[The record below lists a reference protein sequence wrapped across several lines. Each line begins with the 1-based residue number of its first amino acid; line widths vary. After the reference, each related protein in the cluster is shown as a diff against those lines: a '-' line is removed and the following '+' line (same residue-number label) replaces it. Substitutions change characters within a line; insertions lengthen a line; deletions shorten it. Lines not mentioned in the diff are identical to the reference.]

1 MYNSHRGIMP
11 TQPANNRLAEL
22 LDGVRQ
28 EFDAQAGRATEYE
41 QQRKCSYFH
50 FGLCTFISACVLS
63 FRLVY
68 FHFGLCT
75 FISAC
80 VLPFRITW

>member
-41 QQRKCSYFH
+41 QQRKSFVTT
-50 FGLCTFISACVLS
+50 LACHQS
-63 FRLVY
+63 R
-68 FHFGLCT
+68 
-75 FISAC
+75 
-80 VLPFRITW
+80 